1 MEELKKY
8 QKPNLDDALK
18 KDYAH
23 ALTNEEF
30 KKTVKKLKIKDS
42 IAYKYTSKIERTMQE
57 LENCKNCKSIHMC
70 KNKVEGAVYYPNVA
84 EDSVTFNYVAC
95 KYKKAILKEKAE
107 IKSEFFEMPYEIKT
121 AKMSNIDITDAKR
134 VKIIKWLKNSTIT
147 LKKAKQK
154 KAYTYMDPLVVVKHI

>member
-8 QKPNLDDALK
+8 QKSNLDDALK

-70 KNKVEGAVYYPNVA
+70 KNKVEGAVYYPTVE

-95 KYKKAILKEKAE
+95 KYKKAILK
-107 IKSEFFEMPYEIKT
+107 
-121 AKMSNIDITDAKR
+121 
-134 VKIIKWLKNSTIT
+134 
-147 LKKAKQK
+147 
-154 KAYTYMDPLVVVKHI
+154 